1 MFVSLWIM
9 ATLESPET
17 PECRVFREHYNRLVQ
32 SIQDPLPLATLLF
45 SEDAIIA
52 VVKEMSVLG
61 LSTLEKN
68 DVLLSAVEKQ
78 IRLDPETF
86 HVFVSALNEDP
97 SMQSLVES
105 MQSKS
110 FICGSL
116 NCRIAGNFR
125 RRKLQRS
132 NWWKMFAEKT
142 LANSHKTA
150 KFAKVSPS
158 KVFRYTVPT
167 PNSEN
172 KLLLC
177 ADVTV

>member
-1 MFVSLWIM
+1 M

-78 IRLDPETF
+78 IQLDPETF

-97 SMQSLVES
+97 SMQLLVES

-110 FICGSL
+110 FMCGSIYGL
-116 NCRIAGNFR
+116 YY
-125 RRKLQRS
+125 L
-132 NWWKMFAEKT
+132 WWKFKLPYSGELSKEKT
-142 LANSHKTA
+142 SAIKLVKN
-150 KFAKVSPS
+150 V
-158 KVFRYTVPT
+158 RG
-167 PNSEN
+167 EN
-172 KLLLC
+172 FGE
-177 ADVTV
+177 